1 MSDKKRGMASL
12 LWIAAMTFFMQTLDA
27 AILNTSFPAIAH
39 SLNSSPLAM
48 QSAIISYTL
57 TAAIFWLKSKQNRAP
72 SESG

>member
-39 SLNSSPLAM
+39 SLNRSPLAM
-48 QSAIISYTL
+48 QSAIINYTL
-57 TAAIFWLKSKQNRAP
+57 TAAIFCLKSKQNRAP